1 MLRIIFIRNMDENN
15 MIERYVENKKNEL
28 EIPSLTKLRESIFNL
43 SMYLI

>member
-1 MLRIIFIRNMDENN
+1 MDENN

>member
-1 MLRIIFIRNMDENN
+1 MLRIILIRNMDDNN

-43 SMYLI
+43 SMFLV

>member
-43 SMYLI
+43 SMFLV